1 MKMTKYLSLLLGI
14 LPTAPLC
21 AQWELNE
28 ADGYRLIVVTD
39 RPDALYARGD
49 EIRFIVT
56 LEKDGAPVSG
66 DRVAWCVTKDTW
78 DPKTEGQVAMR
89 DGKAVLGGNVM
100 EGGKGSVPG
109 AVLGA
114 LTLYTIRSAM
124 SLMGIDTS
132 WVQVVIGGVLVIG
145 MLLNHQKDPLIVAS
159 TQKGILQHD
168 AFTWEVMGPSFI
180 EKESLT
186 RRAAASDRSLHK
198 WIDHMDER
206 QREHLI
212 GELFSVLEA
221 TGAETISQIQDGGL
235 KSLAA
240 MVRQLDK
247 LEPRSKIMVQE
258 LIAGIFGSW
267 LELLPLPELDK
278 KRFLP

>member
-89 DGKAVLGGNVM
+89 DGKAVLGGNVLHEPGFFQCM
-100 EGGKGSVPG
+100 ARYATPQGTELHAMAGAAVDPEQIAPSMPEPKDFMSYWKREIKKQAKIPMNIRVARVRYSEYTSGGKFE
-109 AVLGA
+109 
-114 LTLYTIRSAM
+114 
-124 SLMGIDTS
+124 IDS
-132 WVQVVIGGVLVIG
+132 
-145 MLLNHQKDPLIVAS
+145 
-159 TQKGILQHD
+159 
-168 AFTWEVMGPSFI
+168 
-180 EKESLT
+180 
-186 RRAAASDRSLHK
+186 
-198 WIDHMDER
+198 
-206 QREHLI
+206 
-212 GELFSVLEA
+212 
-221 TGAETISQIQDGGL
+221 
-235 KSLAA
+235 
-240 MVRQLDK
+240 
-247 LEPRSKIMVQE
+247 
-258 LIAGIFGSW
+258 
-267 LELLPLPELDK
+267 
-278 KRFLP
+278 

>member
-89 DGKAVLGGNVM
+89 DGKAVLGGNVLH
-100 EGGKGSVPG
+100 EPG
-109 AVLGA
+109 FFQCMAR
-114 LTLYTIRSAM
+114 Y
-124 SLMGIDTS
+124 
-132 WVQVVIGGVLVIG
+132 
-145 MLLNHQKDPLIVAS
+145 
-159 TQKGILQHD
+159 
-168 AFTWEVMGPSFI
+168 
-180 EKESLT
+180 
-186 RRAAASDRSLHK
+186 
-198 WIDHMDER
+198 
-206 QREHLI
+206 
-212 GELFSVLEA
+212 A
-221 TGAETISQIQDGGL
+221 TPQGT
-235 KSLAA
+235 
-240 MVRQLDK
+240 
-247 LEPRSKIMVQE
+247 
-258 LIAGIFGSW
+258 
-267 LELLPLPELDK
+267 
-278 KRFLP
+278 

>member
-89 DGKAVLGGNVM
+89 DGKAVLGGNVLH
-100 EGGKGSVPG
+100 EPG
-109 AVLGA
+109 FFPVHGA
-114 LTLYTIRSAM
+114 LRDASGNRTACDGRRGRRSGA
-124 SLMGIDTS
+124 D
-132 WVQVVIGGVLVIG
+132 
-145 MLLNHQKDPLIVAS
+145 
-159 TQKGILQHD
+159 
-168 AFTWEVMGPSFI
+168 
-180 EKESLT
+180 
-186 RRAAASDRSLHK
+186 RAQYA
-198 WIDHMDER
+198 
-206 QREHLI
+206 
-212 GELFSVLEA
+212 
-221 TGAETISQIQDGGL
+221 GA
-235 KSLAA
+235 
-240 MVRQLDK
+240 
-247 LEPRSKIMVQE
+247 
-258 LIAGIFGSW
+258 
-267 LELLPLPELDK
+267 
-278 KRFLP
+278 